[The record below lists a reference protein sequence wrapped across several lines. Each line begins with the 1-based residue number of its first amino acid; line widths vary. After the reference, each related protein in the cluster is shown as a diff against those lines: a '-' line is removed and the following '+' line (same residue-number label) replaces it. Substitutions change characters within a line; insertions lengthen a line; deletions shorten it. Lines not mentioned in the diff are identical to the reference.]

1 MDMRTDEARDPR
13 MDPALDELR
22 RAMAAVDTPRAV
34 EKELMQAFARQHRK
48 ASWYQRIAPARWA
61 MAGGLASVMAVA
73 IGVLVAL
80 QPGQQPGAGAQLINR
95 DGGDF
100 FIAIESL
107 ESIEQEPNPRM
118 IEADLPRTE
127 LASLGV
133 PVTPENAGESVR
145 AEMLVSADG
154 RPLAFR
160 LSSIQ

>member
-1 MDMRTDEARDPR
+1 MDMTSKHLPGDGLDA
-13 MDPALDELR
+13 ALDLLR
-22 RAMAAVDTPRAV
+22 RDSAALETPRAV
-34 EKELMQAFARQHRK
+34 EKELMQAFARQHRP
-48 ASWYQRIAPARWA
+48 APWYRRWA
-61 MAGGLASVMAVA
+61 VAGSLGAVTAALAV
-73 IGVLVAL
+73 GVLVAL
-80 QPGQQPGAGAQLINR
+80 QPQPAAVVPAA

-107 ESIEQEPNPRM
+107 ESIEDETNPRM
-118 IEADLPRTE
+118 IEADVPRTE